1 MKVYIFYSG
10 YYDEDTYNDFIV
22 DNDFFYKT
30 CICEPNIFILRI
42 EDDDNNIILNKK
54 YSAIKNSF
62 WKSNVYEDYR
72 NILEYLKSNKDIK
85 QIYINEFEDHKLYN
99 LLKDKFTITKINYHK
114 EREIK
119 NIKEI
124 KNIFRACLFTKKTL
138 LNIPKFSNELE
149 IYRYLKFNGQLTSNY
164 TSLSYDP
171 IVAIGLNGGI
181 LHYNKPKDIN
191 VKDGL
196 LLIDYG
202 LRYKNYCC
210 DFTRVFPV
218 NKKFTDLEKDIYNIV
233 YYCFIKVKDKI
244 KGENT
249 SFLELTNYCYIL
261 LFYGL
266 FKNNIILENNFK
278 FFQIKE
284 IVKYFFPHSLGHNVG
299 LDVHDVPIQ
308 FDLLKINMIIT
319 IEPGIYFNNL
329 LLEYLKK
336 SEYNKYIN
344 WEKINLILK
353 NNIGGVRIEDTIL
366 IIKDSYINFIN
377 LPTSINEIEEFMNK

>member
-10 YYDEDTYNDFIV
+10 YYDEYTYNDFIV

-62 WKSNVYEDYR
+62 WKSNAYEDYKK
-72 NILEYLKSNKDIK
+72 ILEYLKSNKDIK

-99 LLKDKFTITKINYHK
+99 LLKDKFTIKKINYHK

-210 DFTRVFPV
+210 DFTRVFPI
-218 NKKFTDLEKDIYNIV
+218 NKKFTYLEKDIYNIV
-233 YYCFIKVKDKI
+233 YNCFIKVKDKI

-249 SFLELTNYCYIL
+249 SFLELSNYCNLL
-261 LFYGL
+261 LFSGL
-266 FKNNIILENNFK
+266 LENNIILKNNFNFDK
-278 FFQIKE
+278 IKE
-284 IVKYFFPHSLGHNVG
+284 IVKYFFPHSLGHSVG
-299 LDVHDVPIQ
+299 LDVHDVPIRL
-308 FDLLKINMIIT
+308 DLLKINMIIT

-344 WEKINLILK
+344 WKKINLILK